1 MINHKQQSKETT
13 MKADENGSPEKM
25 ELIQISTTLVAGAN
39 RRIIA
44 TTRGHE
50 ILMDIPKERGG
61 DDAGPTPPECLAI
74 ALGGCILNIC
84 RFLAMEKQIELKDLR
99 VSIAGDADPSRAFG
113 LVTDTRAGFSH
124 LSVQV
129 EFSSELSESEKEEF
143 RQELLARCP
152 LCDTIGN
159 PTPLQIRFA

>member
-1 MINHKQQSKETT
+1 
-13 MKADENGSPEKM
+13 MKANENGSKEQM
-25 ELIQISTTLVAGAN
+25 ELIHISTTLVAGTN

-44 TTRGHE
+44 TARGHE

-61 DDAGPTPPECLAI
+61 DDAGLTPPECLAV
-74 ALGGCILNIC
+74 ALGGCIVNIC
-84 RFLAMEKQIELKDLR
+84 RFLAMEKQIELQDLH

-113 LVTDTRAGFSH
+113 LDTESRAGFSH
-124 LSVQV
+124 LSVLAK
-129 EFSSELSESEKEEF
+129 FSSGLSESEKEEF

-152 LCDTIGN
+152 LCDTISN